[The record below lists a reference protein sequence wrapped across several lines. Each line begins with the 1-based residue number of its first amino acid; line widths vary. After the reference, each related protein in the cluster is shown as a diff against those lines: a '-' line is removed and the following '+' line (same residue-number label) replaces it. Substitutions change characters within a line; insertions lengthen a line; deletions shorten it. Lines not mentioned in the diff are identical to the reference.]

1 MKLTK
6 SKLRQLIKEEMQT
19 LSEWDADPEE
29 EASQEYDG
37 LYSQIDGWTKELLD
51 RGDIDEMREL
61 NGFLEN
67 LLNKLD
73 DPYRRQIK

>member
-6 SKLRQLIKEEMQT
+6 SKLKQFIRESLQT
-19 LSEWDADPEE
+19 LSEWDVDPEE

-37 LYSQIDGWTKELLD
+37 LYSQIDAWTKELLD
-51 RGDIDEMREL
+51 RGNIDEMRDLNEFLREL
-61 NGFLEN
+61 RNSE
-67 LLNKLD
+67 

>member
-6 SKLRQLIKEEMQT
+6 SKLKQLIKEEMQT
-19 LSEWDADPEE
+19 LSEWDVDPEE
-29 EASQEYDG
+29 EARKEWDG
-37 LYSQIDGWTKELLD
+37 LYSQIDAWTKELLD

-67 LLNKLD
+67 LLKKSD
-73 DPYRRQIK
+73 DPYRR